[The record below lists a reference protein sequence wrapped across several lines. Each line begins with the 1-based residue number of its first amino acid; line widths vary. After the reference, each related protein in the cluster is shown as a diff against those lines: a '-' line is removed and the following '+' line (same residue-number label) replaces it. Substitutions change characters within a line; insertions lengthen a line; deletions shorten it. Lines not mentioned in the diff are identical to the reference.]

1 MRFLIRHVSRYQYAQ
16 RVSLAHHLAHLVPR
30 EALGQRLVH
39 SELRVEPAPS
49 LRRTYLDYF
58 GNVTDRFE
66 LRAPHRH
73 LTVECE
79 SEVVLEPRAI
89 PTSAG
94 AWDEYARALST
105 GGRPSD
111 VEFCFDSPLVRA
123 HPELRSFAAPIFHP
137 GRDLIEAVG
146 ELNTRI
152 HREFRYR
159 PGATEVSTPLADV
172 MRSREGVCQDFA
184 HVAVGCLR
192 TLGLPARYVSGYL
205 ETRPPPGR
213 PRLVGADA
221 SHAWASVQLPTGEW
235 FDFDPTNDSLPAERH
250 VTVAWG
256 RDFSDVSPLR
266 GVVLGGGEHTVH
278 VSVDTAPLAGA
289 A

>member
-1 MRFLIRHVSRYQYAQ
+1 MRFLIRHVTRYQYAQ
-16 RVSLAHHLAHLVPR
+16 RVSHAHHLAHLVPR
-30 EALGQRLVH
+30 DTPRQRLVH
-39 SELRVEPAPS
+39 SELRVDPLPA
-49 LRRTYLDYF
+49 LRRTYADYF

-66 LRAPHRH
+66 LRDPHR
-73 LTVECE
+73 LLQVVCE
-79 SEVVLEPRAI
+79 SEVVVEPRA
-89 PTSAG
+89 PATSVG
-94 AWDEYARALST
+94 SWEDWARALAD
-105 GGRPSD
+105 RAPRD

-123 HPELRSFAAPIFHP
+123 HAELRSFAEPSFP
-137 GRDLIEAVG
+137 SGGDLIDAVVD
-146 ELNTRI
+146 LNRRI

-159 PGATEVSTPLADV
+159 PGATEVSTPLAEV
-172 MRSREGVCQDFA
+172 MRRREGVCQDFA

-192 TLGLPARYVSGYL
+192 SLGLPARYVSGYL

-221 SHAWASVQLPTGEW
+221 SHAWASVLLPSGTW
-235 FDFDPTNDSLPAERH
+235 FDFDPTNDVLPDERH

-266 GVVLGGGEHTVH
+266 GIVLGGGEHAVQ
-278 VSVDTAPLAGA
+278 VSVDTAPLDA